1 MIPQISLPP
10 NMGLPDSTALPSLPF
25 SYPPFE
31 APRWTPIPPRVPVMA
46 DPTAPNV
53 EPQTEAPVPKPVP
66 KPMPK
71 PRPVQQPTPIPTPIP
86 EPELEEK
93 EPAEVINETIIIE
106 LPYIGEIPV
115 PSKELIVTA
124 GSTAAVAASVSVV
137 AALASGSLLK
147 FLMKL
152 FKPIMKFL
160 LKKVL
165 KKNNK
170 FTESWARKRR
180 AERLHR
186 HK

>member
-10 NMGLPDSTALPSLPF
+10 NLGMPDSTALPSLPF
-25 SYPPFE
+25 SYPSFE
-31 APRWTPIPPRVPVMA
+31 SPRWTPIPPRVPVMA

-53 EPQTEAPVPKPVP
+53 EPQSEAPVPKPVP

-71 PRPVQQPTPIPTPIP
+71 PRPVQQPLPKPKVET
-86 EPELEEK
+86 E
-93 EPAEVINETIIIE
+93 EPAEVINETVVIE
-106 LPYIGEIPV
+106 LPFIGELPV
-115 PSKELIVTA
+115 PSKELVITA
-124 GSTAAVAASVSVV
+124 GSTAAIAATVSVV
-137 AALASGSLLK
+137 AALSATWLLK

-152 FKPIMKFL
+152 LKPTIKFL

>member
-10 NMGLPDSTALPSLPF
+10 NLGMPDSTALPSLPF
-25 SYPPFE
+25 SYPSFE
-31 APRWTPIPPRVPVMA
+31 SPRWTPIPPRVPVMA

-53 EPQTEAPVPKPVP
+53 EPQSEAPVPKPVP

-71 PRPVQQPTPIPTPIP
+71 PRPVQQPLPTP
-86 EPELEEK
+86 EPEPKAEE
-93 EPAEVINETIIIE
+93 PVEVINETVIIE
-106 LPYIGEIPV
+106 LPFVGEIPV